1 MEEVDFD
8 VLIVGAGPAGCST
21 AISLADTGLR
31 IALIDKATFPRE
43 KVCGDGLTIDS
54 INQLK
59 KLSPR
64 LAENI
69 HHFEKKITATG
80 CVITSTKG
88 YRSFFNIPENQRPY
102 IIQRI
107 YFDNELLNECKN
119 YHNITVFENTR
130 LLKISI
136 SDQQVSLETSGGHFS
151 GKMLVGADGVNSLI
165 AKFIN
170 PDKPKETLYG
180 VSVRAYFSNVQDD
193 DYQNVIE
200 IHYLESLIPGYFWIF
215 HMHNNLR
222 NVGLGIDERMMK
234 KNGLNLSEVFQDI
247 INNHPRFKDRFKNA
261 TMQGDLKA
269 HRISAFNR
277 YRPIYGNRVLL
288 AGDAANLLNPLSG
301 EGVGN
306 ALRSGRFA
314 AEHIKKCFAANDF
327 SKDFNRNYYKKIKR
341 TMFPELTRHGLLAIL
356 NKKEWL
362 SNYALK
368 HNSLLNRFIR
378 ALVK

>member
-1 MEEVDFD
+1 MRELDFD
-8 VLIVGAGPAGCST
+8 VLVVGAGPAGCST
-21 AISLADTGLR
+21 AISLADTGLK

-43 KVCGDGLTIDS
+43 KVCGDGLTFDS
-54 INQLK
+54 INELS

-64 LAENI
+64 LAEKI
-69 HHFEKKITATG
+69 HHFEKKVTATG

-88 YRSFFNIPENQRPY
+88 YRSFFNIPEIQRPY
-102 IIQRI
+102 IIQRF

-119 YHNITVFENTR
+119 YQNFRVFDNTR
-130 LLKISI
+130 IKKISVN
-136 SDQQVSLETSGGHFS
+136 DQQVSLETSGGRFV
-151 GKMLVGADGVNSLI
+151 GKILVGADGVNSLV

-170 PDKPKETLYG
+170 PDKPGESIYG
-180 VSVRAYFSNVQDD
+180 VSVRAYFSDVQDE
-193 DYQNVIE
+193 DYQHVIE
-200 IHYLESLIPGYFWIF
+200 IHYLKSLIPGYFWIF

-234 KNGLNLSEVFQDI
+234 KKGLKLNEVFYDI
-247 INNHPRFKDRFKNA
+247 IENDPRFKDRFKNA

-277 YRPIYGNRVLL
+277 YSKIYGNRVLL

-306 ALRSGRFA
+306 ALRSGGFA
-314 AEHIKKCFAANDF
+314 AEHIKNCFAANDF
-327 SKDFNRNYYKKIKR
+327 SKDFNRRDYKKIKR

-368 HNSLLNRFIR
+368 NNTLLNRLLK
-378 ALVK
+378 ALV